1 MNLVM
6 AIQKLQ
12 IIEKEIINLKKKYE
26 SLEATIETLSDPEMK
41 QIEKSLKDIR
51 AGRTRNIEEL
61 MKEV

>member
-1 MNLVM
+1 M